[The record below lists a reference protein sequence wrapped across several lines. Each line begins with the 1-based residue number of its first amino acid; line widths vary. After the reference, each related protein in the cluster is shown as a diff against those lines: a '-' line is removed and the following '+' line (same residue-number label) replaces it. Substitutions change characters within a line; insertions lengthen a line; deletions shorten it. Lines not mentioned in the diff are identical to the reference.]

1 MNVSSILRVAL
12 VIAIAVAAIGEV
24 SAQSG
29 RNRRTAPP
37 PAQPKAPPPVAEPV
51 APKTVPRS
59 AIVPY
64 VANFKVKYAGG
75 SLGLEDG
82 AEVRVDI
89 REGKITFTAQK
100 VDVTVTGEQVSDV
113 SYGTKVRK
121 RTAEAVGA
129 SVIIPG
135 IGGIIGDS
143 KSTAHYIEIVW
154 GGAPIGGLAMRVD
167 KNDYGKLIDAL
178 EATTGLKVRL
188 EAEPLVRDIP

>member
-1 MNVSSILRVAL
+1 MNSTALLRSATVVSLIFIVVAT
-12 VIAIAVAAIGEV
+12 A

-29 RNRRTAPP
+29 RNRRPAPAP
-37 PAQPKAPPPVAEPV
+37 QPAAPQPAATPVEPAP
-51 APKTVPRS
+51 VPR
-59 AIVPY
+59 AAPVPY

-75 SLGLEDG
+75 SLGLKDD
-82 AEVRVDI
+82 ADVRVDF
-89 REGKITFTAQK
+89 RDGQITFTADK
-100 VDVTVTGEQVSDV
+100 LDVTVVGDRVTDV
-113 SYGTKVRK
+113 SYGQRVRK

-129 SVIIPG
+129 SVILPG

-167 KNDYGKLIDAL
+167 KNDYMKLIDAL

-188 EAEPLVRDIP
+188 EPEPLIRDVP